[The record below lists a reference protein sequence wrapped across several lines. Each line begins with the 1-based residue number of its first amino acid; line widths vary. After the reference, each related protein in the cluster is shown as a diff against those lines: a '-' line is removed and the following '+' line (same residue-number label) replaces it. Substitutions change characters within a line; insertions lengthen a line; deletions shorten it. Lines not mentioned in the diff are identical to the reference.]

1 MAESL
6 KKMSL
11 IMMPSTTEY
20 QTSNVEGTKSTN
32 RIRHKI

>member
-6 KKMSL
+6 KKVLL

-20 QTSNVEGTKSTN
+20 QTSAAEGTRSTN
-32 RIRHKI
+32 KIRHKI

>member
-11 IMMPSTTEY
+11 IMMPSPTEY
-20 QTSNVEGTKSTN
+20 QTSNAEGTRSPN